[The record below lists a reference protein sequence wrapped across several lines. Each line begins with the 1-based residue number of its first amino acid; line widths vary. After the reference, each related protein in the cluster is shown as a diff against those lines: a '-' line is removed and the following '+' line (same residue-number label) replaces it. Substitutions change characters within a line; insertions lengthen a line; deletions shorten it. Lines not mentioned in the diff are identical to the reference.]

1 MKNIKI
7 GIAYHKKSLIIKND
21 CYLPI
26 QVGASLHPDLELGI
40 YKDNTGDNI
49 SERNDYYC
57 ELTALYWLWKNVK
70 ADYKGLCHYRRL
82 FTYRRNIK
90 YKLYNL
96 LKPLQILRSHPF
108 FNSPC
113 IIYESKNRFESDA
126 QKTLYIIDKY
136 FDKYDIVCPQKVSV
150 NRSSYLFFIVA
161 GHEIMNII
169 TEIIKEDFPNYY
181 DYIKDHNKPLSFY
194 FGNMSV
200 MKNDLF
206 EEYCTFLFGV
216 LEKVEQ
222 ILIKDKWYIDL
233 HHEKVFSRKLG
244 YFGEYL
250 TDVFIRKKLAED
262 IRIKELNI
270 AFLNSL

>member
-7 GIAYHKKSLIIKND
+7 GIAYHKKSLIIKNN

-26 QVGASLHPDLELGI
+26 QVGSSLYPDLDLGI
-40 YKDNTGDNI
+40 CKDNTGDNI
-49 SERNDYYC
+49 SGKNDYYC

-82 FTYRRNIK
+82 FTYRHNIK
-90 YKLYNL
+90 YKLYNM
-96 LKPLQILRSHPF
+96 LKPIQSMRSHLF

-113 IIYESKNRFESDA
+113 LICDNENHFESDA
-126 QKTLYIIDKY
+126 ERTCRIIDKY
-136 FDKYDIVCPQKVSV
+136 LDRYDIICPKKQVC
-150 NRSSYLFFIVA
+150 NRGSYWHFAIY
-161 GHEIMNII
+161 GIEIMDILRDVV
-169 TEIIKEDFPNYY
+169 KRYFPHYY
-181 DYIKDHNKPLSFY
+181 DYTQYKEEPSSFY

-206 EEYCTFLFGV
+206 EEYCIFLFNV

-222 ILIKDKWYIDL
+222 ILLEEGWYKDL
-233 HHEKVFSRKLG
+233 HNEKAFSRKLG

-250 TDVFIRKKLAED
+250 TDIYIRKKKAEK
-262 IRIKELNI
+262 IRIKELYVTI
-270 AFLNSL
+270 LK